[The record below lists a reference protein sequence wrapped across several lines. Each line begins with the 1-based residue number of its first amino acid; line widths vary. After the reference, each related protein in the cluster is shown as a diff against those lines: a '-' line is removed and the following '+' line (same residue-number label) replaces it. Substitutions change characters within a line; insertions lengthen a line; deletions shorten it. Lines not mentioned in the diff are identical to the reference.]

1 MLATLRTF
9 AALLAG
15 SCAACLPPPL
25 KDCSDTGCTAPPPET
40 GTGTADP
47 GMPTTSDGSDAVQ
60 TLTGEPDPG
69 STSDTT
75 TTTPDDPS
83 TGEPALPPTIT
94 KTEATPGVIE
104 DNGVIEVDV
113 FTENA
118 DGVHM
123 TPHNSEGIELSP
135 AGPNHFHGQ
144 ITVYSGEDNGDR
156 EAVLVP
162 RRGDVVGLLDVLQY
176 TIQLP
181 APGEQ
186 KFWEA
191 GDLIGPGKV
200 AALGLLPD
208 GLLVEFGT
216 FLTDKNEPRC
226 YLRRR
231 QQDGTWFQTDFIPV
245 LPDSDCTA
253 IDMKID
259 RELGTMHVLLNRT
272 GGDGTKWWLGEIA
285 SWGKGVKNI
294 GLGAEDDQAEA
305 LAQAPG
311 VVAVCGARP
320 IADDIDAAAWLH
332 RPNEPVE
339 TRLFDFKNGGVNS
352 HDFVETARD
361 CAFAGPVLVLVGEAF
376 GPLTEF
382 DLKRNH
388 RMVLEHDTGTK
399 FDTWTVAGPGPGTQS
414 RVLAIDID
422 DQGRYI
428 VAGVS
433 CDDTCEP
440 DGEIRIYTPGGALA
454 WQAPLGPLNN
464 ELAGPNDIAWS
475 PAGHIVVA
483 LAETKGQTLGF
494 KVQAFAPG
502 IFEPLWTF
510 LPEDA
515 QGLQIAL
522 ALAIGDLGEVYGGGI
537 GADNF
542 PAVAYIA
549 G

>member
-1 MLATLRTF
+1 MVATLRTF
-9 AALLAG
+9 AALLVG
-15 SCAACLPPPL
+15 SLAACLPPPL

-40 GTGTADP
+40 ETGTADP
-47 GMPTTSDGSDAVQ
+47 GTPTTSDSSDPVQ
-60 TLTGEPDPG
+60 TLTSEPDPG

-75 TTTPDDPS
+75 TTPDDPS
-83 TGEPALPPTIT
+83 TGEPVLPPKIT
-94 KTEATPGVIE
+94 KAEADPGLIE
-104 DNGVIEVDV
+104 ENGVIEIDV

-118 DGVHM
+118 DGVDM
-123 TPHNSEGIELSP
+123 KLEGAEPIELSP
-135 AGPNHFHGQ
+135 AGPNHFHRQ
-144 ITVYSGEDNGDR
+144 IWVYSGEDNGAYKVD
-156 EAVLVP
+156 LFP
-162 RRGDVVGLLDVLQY
+162 RHGDVVGEKDTLQY

-200 AALGLLPD
+200 AALDLLPD

-216 FLTDKNEPRC
+216 FLTDKNESRC

-231 QQDGTWFQTDFIPV
+231 QKNGAWFQADFIPV

-259 RELGTMHVLLNRT
+259 RKLGTMHVLLNRT
-272 GGDGTKWWLGEIA
+272 GGDGTKWWLGEIS

-294 GLGAEDDQAEA
+294 GLGAKDDKAEA
-305 LAQAPG
+305 LALAPD
-311 VVAVCGARP
+311 VVAVCGAKP
-320 IADDIDAAAWLH
+320 LTDDIDAAAWLH
-332 RPNEPVE
+332 RPNQPVE
-339 TRLFDFKNGGVNS
+339 TRLFDFKNGGINS
-352 HDFVETARD
+352 HDFDETARD
-361 CAFAGPVLVLVGEAF
+361 CAFAGPVLVLVGEVF
-376 GPLTEF
+376 GPLT
-382 DLKRNH
+382 DDAPNRNH
-388 RMVLEHDTGTK
+388 RLVLEHDTSTNL
-399 FDTWTVAGPGPGTQS
+399 DAWTVAGPGQGTQS
-414 RVLAIDID
+414 RALAVDID
-422 DQGRYI
+422 GQGRYL

-454 WQAPLGPLNN
+454 WQAPLGPMNN

-483 LAETKGQTLGF
+483 LAEPKGQTLGF
-494 KVQAFAPG
+494 KVHAFAPNV
-502 IFEPLWTF
+502 FEPLWTF

-522 ALAIGDLGEVYGGGI
+522 ALAIGDLGEVYAGGI

>member
-1 MLATLRTF
+1 MVATLRTF
-9 AALLAG
+9 AALLVG
-15 SCAACLPPPL
+15 SLAACLPPPL

-40 GTGTADP
+40 ETGTADP
-47 GMPTTSDGSDAVQ
+47 GTPTTSDSSDPVQ
-60 TLTGEPDPG
+60 TLTSEPDPG

-75 TTTPDDPS
+75 TTPDDPS
-83 TGEPALPPTIT
+83 TGEPVLPPKIT
-94 KTEATPGVIE
+94 KKEANPGLIE
-104 DNGVIEVDV
+104 ENGVIEVDV

-162 RRGDVVGLLDVLQY
+162 RHGDVVGEKDTLKY

-200 AALGLLPD
+200 AALDLLPD

-216 FLTDKNEPRC
+216 FLTDKNESRC

-231 QQDGTWFQTDFIPV
+231 QKNGAWFQADFIPV
-245 LPDSDCTA
+245 LPDSDCAA

-259 RELGTMHVLLNRT
+259 RKLGTMHVLLNRT
-272 GGDGTKWWLGEIA
+272 GGDGTKWWLGEIS

-294 GLGAEDDQAEA
+294 GLGAKDDQAEA
-305 LAQAPG
+305 LALAPG
-311 VVAVCGARP
+311 VVAVCGAKP
-320 IADDIDAAAWLH
+320 LADDIDAAAWLH
-332 RPNEPVE
+332 RPNQAVE
-339 TRLFDFKNGGVNS
+339 ERLFDFVKPDLGM
-352 HDFVETARD
+352 HWFAETARD
-361 CAFAGPVLVLVGEAF
+361 CAFAGPVLVLVGEVF
-376 GPLTEF
+376 GAMMDTEP
-382 DLKRNH
+382 KRNH
-388 RMVLEHDTGTK
+388 RLVLEHDTSTK
-399 FDTWTVAGPGPGTQS
+399 FDTWTVAGPGQGTQS
-414 RVLAIDID
+414 RALAIDID
-422 DQGRYI
+422 DQGRYL

-433 CDDTCEP
+433 CDDSCEP
-440 DGEIRIYTPGGALA
+440 DGELRVYTPGGALA
-454 WQAPLGPLNN
+454 WQAPLGPMNN

-483 LAETKGQTLGF
+483 LAEPEGQTLRF

-502 IFEPLWTF
+502 VFEPLWTF
-510 LPEDA
+510 LPKDA

-522 ALAIGDLGEVYGGGI
+522 ALAIGDLGEVYAGGV
-537 GADNF
+537 GANNF

>member
-1 MLATLRTF
+1 MVATLRTF
-9 AALLAG
+9 AALLVG
-15 SCAACLPPPL
+15 SLAACLPPPL

-40 GTGTADP
+40 ETGTADP
-47 GMPTTSDGSDAVQ
+47 GTPTTSDSSDPVQ
-60 TLTGEPDPG
+60 TLTSEPDPG

-75 TTTPDDPS
+75 MTPDDPS
-83 TGEPALPPTIT
+83 TGEPVLPPKIT
-94 KTEATPGVIE
+94 KKEANPGLIE
-104 DNGVIEVDV
+104 ENGVIEVDV

-123 TPHNSEGIELSP
+123 TPHNSKGIELSP

-162 RRGDVVGLLDVLQY
+162 RHGDVVGEKDTLKY

-200 AALGLLPD
+200 AALDLLPD

-216 FLTDKNEPRC
+216 FLTDKNESRC

-231 QQDGTWFQTDFIPV
+231 QKNGAWFQADFIPV
-245 LPDSDCTA
+245 LPDSDCAA

-259 RELGTMHVLLNRT
+259 RKLGTMHVLLNRT
-272 GGDGTKWWLGEIA
+272 GGDGTKWWLGEIS

-294 GLGAEDDQAEA
+294 GLGAKDDQAEA
-305 LAQAPG
+305 LAQVPG
-311 VVAVCGARP
+311 VVAVCGAKP
-320 IADDIDAAAWLH
+320 LADDIDAAAWLH
-332 RPNEPVE
+332 RPNQAVE
-339 TRLFDFKNGGVNS
+339 ERLFDFVKPDLGM
-352 HDFVETARD
+352 HWFAETARD
-361 CAFAGPVLVLVGEAF
+361 CAFAGPVLVLVGEVF
-376 GPLTEF
+376 GAMMDTEP
-382 DLKRNH
+382 KRNH
-388 RMVLEHDTGTK
+388 RLVLEHDTSTK
-399 FDTWTVAGPGPGTQS
+399 FDTWTVAGPGQGTQS
-414 RVLAIDID
+414 RALAIDID
-422 DQGRYI
+422 DQGRYL

-433 CDDTCEP
+433 CDDSCEP
-440 DGEIRIYTPGGALA
+440 DGELRVYTPGGTLA
-454 WQAPLGPLNN
+454 WQAPLGPMNN

-483 LAETKGQTLGF
+483 LAEPEGQTLRF

-502 IFEPLWTF
+502 VFEPLWTF
-510 LPEDA
+510 LPKDA

-522 ALAIGDLGEVYGGGI
+522 ALAIGDLGEVYAGGV
-537 GADNF
+537 GANNF

>member
-123 TPHNSEGIELSP
+123 TPYNSEGIELSP
-135 AGPNHFHGQ
+135 AGPNRFHGQ
-144 ITVYSGEDNGDR
+144 ITVYSGEDNGMR

-162 RRGDVVGLLDVLQY
+162 RHGDVVGEMEELQY

>member
-1 MLATLRTF
+1 MVATLRTF

-123 TPHNSEGIELSP
+123 TPYNSEGIELSP
-135 AGPNHFHGQ
+135 AGPNRFHGQ

-162 RRGDVVGLLDVLQY
+162 RRGDVVGLMDVLQY

>member
-1 MLATLRTF
+1 MVATLRTF

-15 SCAACLPPPL
+15 SLAACLPPPL

-40 GTGTADP
+40 ETGTADP
-47 GMPTTSDGSDAVQ
+47 GTPTTSDGSDPVQ
-60 TLTGEPDPG
+60 TLTSEPDPG
-69 STSDTT
+69 STSDT

-94 KTEATPGVIE
+94 KSEATPVVIE

-123 TPHNSEGIELSP
+123 TPHNSEGFELSP
-135 AGPNHFHGQ
+135 AGPNRFHGQ

-162 RRGDVVGLLDVLQY
+162 RHGDVVGTMKFLQY

-191 GDLIGPGKV
+191 GDLIGPGKIV
-200 AALGLLPD
+200 ALDVLPD

-216 FLTDKNEPRC
+216 FLTDKNESRC

-231 QQDGTWFQTDFIPV
+231 QKDGTWFQADFIPV
-245 LPDSDCTA
+245 LPDSDCAA

-259 RELGTMHVLLNRT
+259 RKLGTMHVLLNRT
-272 GGDGTKWWLGEIA
+272 GGDGTKWWLGEIS

-294 GLGAEDDQAEA
+294 GLGAKDDKAEA
-305 LAQAPG
+305 LALAPG
-311 VVAVCGARP
+311 VVAVCGAKP
-320 IADDIDAAAWLH
+320 LADDIDAAAWLH

-339 TRLFDFKNGGVNS
+339 TRLFDHITVIGPHTLDEN
-352 HDFVETARD
+352 ARD
-361 CAFAGPVLVLVGEAF
+361 CVFSGEVLVLVGE
-376 GPLTEF
+376 GLGTLTPK
-382 DLKRNH
+382 DPIRSH
-388 RMVLEHDTGTK
+388 RFILEHDMVTN
-399 FDTWTVAGPGPGTQS
+399 FNTWTVAGPGPGTQS
-414 RVLAIDID
+414 RALAVDID
-422 DQGRYI
+422 DQGRYL
-428 VAGVS
+428 VAGFTCGDV
-433 CDDTCEP
+433 CEP
-440 DGEIRIYTPGGALA
+440 DGELRIYLPGGELD
-454 WQAPLGPLNN
+454 WQAPLGPLNT
-464 ELAGPNDIAWS
+464 ELAGPHDIAWS
-475 PAGHIVVA
+475 PAGYMVIA
-483 LAETKGQTLGF
+483 LGAVDGQAFRF
-494 KVQAFAPG
+494 KVQAYAPG
-502 IFEPLWTF
+502 KFKPIWTF
-510 LPEDA
+510 LPDDE
-515 QGLQIAL
+515 QGFQVAL
-522 ALAIGDLGEVYGGGI
+522 ALAIGELGEVYGGGI

>member
-123 TPHNSEGIELSP
+123 TPYNSEGIELSP